1 MEFFTLDQLAIE
13 GVSLG
18 PVVELEIH
26 NRPGEHGWMR
36 VRAQVGEEEEETILY
51 RLASRQPGRL
61 YGTGQLLF
69 AGLLSQVEFY
79 RKDQVRYGILTFRTA
94 DCLMDVEKKSRSFQ
108 DTSMTYSELLD
119 QILQSY
125 PGSAYLL
132 SVPDEPIGQLLVQ
145 YQETDWQ
152 FLKRVFSQRYAPL
165 GACMGQEGIHLYAG
179 VPDLSGEW
187 ECQLEAVSK
196 SEEEVRRLE
205 AMGAAESDFVDYRVC
220 AGSCQDLFAALDV
233 GGSRLSVASLDWT
246 LERGRLECRYTL
258 RSSAG
263 IGSYPVYPVSLV
275 GIALEG
281 RILEVKGNQVRI
293 HMDIDDPYNGPDVY
307 WFPYATMSASLNG
320 SGWYYMP
327 EVGERVR
334 VEFPDKYA
342 GDALVINSASVYAV
356 SKGAE
361 DSMGDPAVKYL
372 SNQAGQKMALG
383 PQGVAVS
390 AGSSGIT
397 IDNSGC
403 ILLWG
408 AGEILV
414 KAEEKITLAAEK
426 ITVRGAEQVKAANES
441 GAGAELKSDLN
452 LTGAEVLIN

>member
-152 FLKRVFSQRYAPL
+152 FLKRVFSQRYASGSHGSGGVRFRGLPGVRGKL
-165 GACMGQEGIHLYAG
+165 PGSVRGAGCGRKPA
-179 VPDLSGEW
+179 
-187 ECQLEAVSK
+187 
-196 SEEEVRRLE
+196 VRRL
-205 AMGAAESDFVDYRVC
+205 S
-220 AGSCQDLFAALDV
+220 
-233 GGSRLSVASLDWT
+233 
-246 LERGRLECRYTL
+246 
-258 RSSAG
+258 
-263 IGSYPVYPVSLV
+263 
-275 GIALEG
+275 
-281 RILEVKGNQVRI
+281 
-293 HMDIDDPYNGPDVY
+293 
-307 WFPYATMSASLNG
+307 
-320 SGWYYMP
+320 
-327 EVGERVR
+327 
-334 VEFPDKYA
+334 
-342 GDALVINSASVYAV
+342 
-356 SKGAE
+356 
-361 DSMGDPAVKYL
+361 
-372 SNQAGQKMALG
+372 
-383 PQGVAVS
+383 
-390 AGSSGIT
+390 
-397 IDNSGC
+397 
-403 ILLWG
+403 
-408 AGEILV
+408 
-414 KAEEKITLAAEK
+414 
-426 ITVRGAEQVKAANES
+426 
-441 GAGAELKSDLN
+441 
-452 LTGAEVLIN
+452 

>member
-403 ILLWG
+403 ILMWG
-408 AGEILV
+408 SA
-414 KAEEKITLAAEK
+414 
-426 ITVRGAEQVKAANES
+426 
-441 GAGAELKSDLN
+441 
-452 LTGAEVLIN
+452 